1 MIITRA
7 EKSTVQPL
15 LPSVRTP
22 KSHAFNYTR
31 PPHCVLLRVALSN
44 RIKFISMQ
52 FRNLISHFYSFSF
65 SFYTRKSLRELG
77 GFGES
82 LNYGI
87 NTICPHLL
95 FYTRPECDPN
105 SSEMEK
111 QINIQKLHWLWLRH
125 KHNTATHHTWPTL
138 AKKRRAVQVT
148 EMKNVRFGGEFFGQ
162 IEIAFCWENYGECE
176 KLSSITR
183 WIMNNMTAII
193 EYFAQ
198 QSCWYDDEFYVIWA
212 KSWN

>member
-1 MIITRA
+1 
-7 EKSTVQPL
+7 
-15 LPSVRTP
+15 
-22 KSHAFNYTR
+22 
-31 PPHCVLLRVALSN
+31 
-44 RIKFISMQ
+44 MQ

-138 AKKRRAVQVT
+138 AKKEEQYKWQKWKILRRRVFRSNRNCFLLGELR
-148 EMKNVRFGGEFFGQ
+148 EMWK
-162 IEIAFCWENYGECE
+162 IILHHALNYEYN
-176 KLSSITR
+176 L
-183 WIMNNMTAII
+183 TAII